1 MRYLALL
8 LLLPL
13 LANADQ
19 NCWISVTTVD
29 ADEVKQAVE
38 EKLAAEKPAEEK
50 GVIEEIIE
58 VIKGEPVPLSAQKIE
73 AVDVLQKTPKDSTAF
88 FRRPTLKGD
97 ERQLVSVYTDTVEE
111 AQKVTAGYD
120 KAELLGCWDWWAGE
134 ITSPL
139 APNLVDYM
147 PDIVTYDENGQEIS
161 RERPT
166 EPGQTL
172 IIFGQGE
179 RKWE

>member
-8 LLLPL
+8 LLRPL
-13 LANADQ
+13 LANAEQ
-19 NCWISVTTVD
+19 NCWISVTTTD

-38 EKLAAEKPAEEK
+38 AKIEAEKPAEEK

-58 VIKGEPVPLSAQKIE
+58 VIKGEPVALSAQKIE
-73 AVDVLQKTPKDSTAF
+73 AADVLQKTPQDSVAF
-88 FRRPTLKGD
+88 TLKGD

-111 AQKVTAGYD
+111 AQKVTAGYT
-120 KAELLGCWDWWAGE
+120 KAELLGCWDWWTGE

-147 PDIVTYDENGQEIS
+147 PDIVVYDENGQEIS

-166 EPGQTL
+166 EPSQTL
-172 IIFGQGE
+172 IIFGQGP

>member
-58 VIKGEPVPLSAQKIE
+58 VIKGEPVALSAQKIE
-73 AVDVLQKTPKDSTAF
+73 AVDVLQKTPKDSVEF

-111 AQKVTAGYD
+111 AQKVTAGYT
-120 KAELLGCWDWWAGE
+120 KAELLGCWDWWTGE

-147 PDIVTYDENGQEIS
+147 PDIVTYDENGQEVS

-166 EPGQTL
+166 EPSQTL

-179 RKWE
+179 RKWA

>member
-120 KAELLGCWDWWAGE
+120 KAELLGCWDWWPGE

>member
-58 VIKGEPVPLSAQKIE
+58 VIKGEPVALSAQKIE
-73 AVDVLQKTPKDSTAF
+73 AADVLQKTPKDSTAF

-120 KAELLGCWDWWAGE
+120 KAELLGVGTGGQARLLRHWRRIWSTTCLMS
-134 ITSPL
+134 SPMTRMGKRYP
-139 APNLVDYM
+139 ASVP
-147 PDIVTYDENGQEIS
+147 PS
-161 RERPT
+161 RGR
-166 EPGQTL
+166 
-172 IIFGQGE
+172 
-179 RKWE
+179 R

>member
-1 MRYLALL
+1 MKYLALL

-13 LANADQ
+13 LANAEQ

-38 EKLAAEKPAEEK
+38 AKIEAAPVEK
-50 GVIEEIIE
+50 GVIGKLGDL
-58 VIKGEPVPLSAQKIE
+58 IKGEPVALSAQKIE

-120 KAELLGCWDWWAGE
+120 KAELLGCWDWWTGE

-172 IIFGQGE
+172 IIFGQGP

>member
-1 MRYLALL
+1 MKYLALL

-13 LANADQ
+13 LAQAEQ

-38 EKLAAEKPAEEK
+38 EKVAAEKPDEEK

-58 VIKGEPVPLSAQKIE
+58 VIKGEPVALSAQKIE
-73 AVDVLQKTPKDSTAF
+73 AVDVLQKTPKDSVAF

-111 AQKVTAGYD
+111 AQKVTAGYT
-120 KAELLGCWDWWAGE
+120 KAELLGCWDWWTGE

-147 PDIVTYDENGQEIS
+147 PDIVVYDENGQEIS

>member
-58 VIKGEPVPLSAQKIE
+58 VIKGEPVALSAQKIE

-88 FRRPTLKGD
+88 FRRPTLY
-97 ERQLVSVYTDTVEE
+97 RARLPAYQLPTSIPVTSSGRSMGKKRRGKPWVEE
-111 AQKVTAGYD
+111 AETALPSG
-120 KAELLGCWDWWAGE
+120 A
-134 ITSPL
+134 TSS
-139 APNLVDYM
+139 
-147 PDIVTYDENGQEIS
+147 QEI
-161 RERPT
+161 R
-166 EPGQTL
+166 
-172 IIFGQGE
+172 
-179 RKWE
+179 